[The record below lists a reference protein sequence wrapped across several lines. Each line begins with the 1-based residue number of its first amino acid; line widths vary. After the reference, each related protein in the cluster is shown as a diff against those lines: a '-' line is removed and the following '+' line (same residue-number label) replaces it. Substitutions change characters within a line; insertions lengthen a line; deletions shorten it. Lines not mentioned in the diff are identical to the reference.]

1 MSYEETAMLDDE
13 ADETPSPAEETPSP
27 ARNRRRIDAVSA
39 VAGGLLIAIAGLA
52 LADRVWAD
60 IDPVLV
66 AGGTIIAV
74 GVAMLAVLI
83 PRARRQRDQADD

>member
-13 ADETPSPAEETPSP
+13 AEETPSP
-27 ARNRRRIDAVSA
+27 AGETPPPAGNRRRIDAVSA
-39 VAGGLLIAIAGLA
+39 VAGVLLIAIAVLA

-66 AGGTIIAV
+66 AGGVIAAL
-74 GVAMLAVLI
+74 GVAMIAVLI
-83 PRARRQRDQADD
+83 PRGRRRRDQADD

>member
-1 MSYEETAMLDDE
+1 MLDDE
-13 ADETPSPAEETPSP
+13 AEETPSPAEETPSS

-66 AGGTIIAV
+66 AGGAIVAV
-74 GVAMLAVLI
+74 GVAMIAVLI
-83 PRARRQRDQADD
+83 PRSRRRRDQADD

>member
-13 ADETPSPAEETPSP
+13 AEETPSP
-27 ARNRRRIDAVSA
+27 AKARRRVDAVSA
-39 VAGGLLIAIAGLA
+39 VAGVLFIAIAVLA

-66 AGGTIIAV
+66 AGGAIVAV
-74 GVAMLAVLI
+74 GLAMIAVLI
-83 PRARRQRDQADD
+83 PRGRHRRDQADD

>member
-1 MSYEETAMLDDE
+1 MSYEETAMLDDDAE
-13 ADETPSPAEETPSP
+13 ETPSPAEETP

-66 AGGTIIAV
+66 AGGAIVAV
-74 GVAMLAVLI
+74 GVAMIAVLI
-83 PRARRQRDQADD
+83 PRSRRRRDQADD

>member
-1 MSYEETAMLDDE
+1 MSNEETAMLDDE
-13 ADETPSPAEETPSP
+13 AEETPSPAEETPSP
-27 ARNRRRIDAVSA
+27 ARNRRRVDAVSA

-66 AGGTIIAV
+66 AGGAIVAV
-74 GVAMLAVLI
+74 GVAMIAVLI
-83 PRARRQRDQADD
+83 PRGRHRRDQADD

>member
-13 ADETPSPAEETPSP
+13 AEETPSP
-27 ARNRRRIDAVSA
+27 ARNRRRVDAVSA
-39 VAGGLLIAIAGLA
+39 VAGVLFIAIAVLA

-66 AGGTIIAV
+66 AGGAIVAV
-74 GVAMLAVLI
+74 GVAMIAVLI
-83 PRARRQRDQADD
+83 PRGRHRRD